1 LASLIQS
8 NHSNAKKSTKTTEDL
23 LAAIDQAF
31 AEYSVGQSNRIFL
44 TLHGCMKEVMKIGG
58 GNGYDVT
65 HIRKRMLERQGCLPL
80 KLKCDASL
88 VQDVIAQ
95 TIN

>member
-1 LASLIQS
+1 
-8 NHSNAKKSTKTTEDL
+8 
-23 LAAIDQAF
+23 
-31 AEYSVGQSNRIFL
+31 
-44 TLHGCMKEVMKIGG
+44 MKEVMKIGG